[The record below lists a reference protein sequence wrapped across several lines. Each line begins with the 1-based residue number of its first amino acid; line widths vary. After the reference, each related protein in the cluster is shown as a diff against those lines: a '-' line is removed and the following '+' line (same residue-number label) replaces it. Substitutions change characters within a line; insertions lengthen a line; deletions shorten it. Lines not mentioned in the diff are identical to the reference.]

1 MRGKM
6 NAGDIAFPNLGIY
19 LKDVPRSFSIFGIE
33 CAFYGLIIGIGIL
46 AGILMAAHVAK
57 KSGQDP
63 DTYWDFAIYA
73 VIFSIIGARIY
84 YVVFAWDYYKGNLL
98 SIFNIR
104 QGGMAIYGAVIGAF
118 LTLFV
123 YCKIKKQNA
132 LLIGDTAIAGLILG
146 QAIGRWGNFMNREVF
161 GEFYDG
167 LLSMQLPVAAV
178 RARDISENI
187 AAHIP
192 SGANYINV
200 HPTFLYESL
209 WNLLVMTLILLWRKR
224 KKFDGELCLLY
235 FGGYGLG
242 RFIIEGIRTDT
253 LFIPGT
259 TVPVSQV
266 LSLVMVVFAIAADI
280 TVRVRLKKKPVK
292 HTNKKQEV
300 SEEEADF
307 EIFEKEPEELT
318 ENFDEKPEDL
328 EEIEM
333 KS

>member
-19 LKDVPRSFSIFGIE
+19 LKDVPRTFSIFGIE
-33 CAFYGLIIGIGIL
+33 CAYYGLIIGIGIL

-57 KSGQDP
+57 ISGQDA

-84 YVVFAWDYYKGNLL
+84 YVIFAWDYYKGNLL

-118 LTLFV
+118 LTLFA

-132 LLIGDTAIAGLILG
+132 LLIGDTAMAGLILG

-167 LLSMQLPVAAV
+167 LFSMQLPIAAV

-209 WNLLVMTLILLWRKR
+209 WNLLVMTLILLWRKHKR
-224 KKFDGELCLLY
+224 FDGELCLLY

-266 LSLVMVVFAIAADI
+266 LSLVMVMFAIVADI
-280 TVRVRLKKKPVK
+280 IVKVRLKKQPVNRVEK
-292 HTNKKQEV
+292 TQKT
-300 SEEEADF
+300 SEREDDM
-307 EIFEKEPEELT
+307 EIFEKELT
-318 ENFDEKPEDL
+318 ELEGEEKSEEPEGL
-328 EEIEM
+328 ET
-333 KS
+333 